1 MRKGKHS
8 RVRGLAIMS
17 EGTLIDLVGTLT
29 LVVTVRKQIV
39 TGLEGEVTT
48 VEVGMTVVATEGD
61 KFINS
66 S

>member
-1 MRKGKHS
+1 
-8 RVRGLAIMS
+8 MS
-17 EGTLIDLVGTLT
+17 AGTLIDLVGTLT

>member
-1 MRKGKHS
+1 MRKEKHS

-17 EGTLIDLVGTLT
+17 AGTLIDLVGTLT